1 MQNHRNNA
9 NRQYWGKAA
18 AGAILYCVS
27 TGRILLGKRAY
38 WVNEP
43 NTWGGF
49 GGAVDPGES
58 PETGMLREV
67 REETGLNEHSIAE
80 TRLLWV
86 FADGAFRYYNFLC
99 FVHEEFTPRLSSETS
114 EAIWCTL
121 DDLPKPLHFGFKA
134 LLPHLREALLE
145 LDARENPAAF
155 DFHAAIRE
163 MEERHAAVVAAHDAG
178 ITEFKHKTRET
189 FSVVGVDPSKPDRYR
204 ITRYDVDGLSGHSE
218 HPTLADA
225 LKHLALERYTQP
237 APGSFDRIVIASFD
251 ARENPPTDAVFF
263 ASTNDD
269 DPEFE
274 HHAHEAYNLFQASG
288 LYLHSNYADFLVMT
302 EDGDPESR
310 VIAAAA
316 MSISDG
322 GESQDV
328 EFSVA
333 VDARYK
339 RQGLAKRLV
348 EEVEGYARSLA
359 GEFDWE
365 NPMVEA
371 YVVNQEAMVPLLTS
385 MGYSP
390 PAVSRGYWTKSVAR
404 RNAGAS
410 HIPERPFSDF
420 EGQIVACG
428 YNLNQ
433 CSPSKPQRKGEHC
446 WAVRVLDVD
455 SPEDITPSKAKST
468 RVSAYTEGV
477 FLKDCVFI
485 VHEPTLRAV
494 QNRGSKEVFAFVV
507 GVAVNPR
514 KAASLDADWQTVGF
528 SPLLP
533 PKGRGEGEFMLVSG
547 KTRKSIKRARL
558 FYGKDRQA
566 LVSK

>member
-9 NRQYWGKAA
+9 GREYWGKAA

-86 FADGAFRYYNFLC
+86 FVDGAFRYYNFLC

-145 LDARENPAAF
+145 LDARENP
-155 DFHAAIRE
+155 
-163 MEERHAAVVAAHDAG
+163 
-178 ITEFKHKTRET
+178 
-189 FSVVGVDPSKPDRYR
+189 
-204 ITRYDVDGLSGHSE
+204 
-218 HPTLADA
+218 
-225 LKHLALERYTQP
+225 
-237 APGSFDRIVIASFD
+237 
-251 ARENPPTDAVFF
+251 PTDAVFF

-288 LYLHSNYADFLVMT
+288 LYLHSNYDDFLVMT

-371 YVVNQEAMVPLLTS
+371 YVVNQEAMIPLLTS

-547 KTRKSIKRARL
+547 KTRKPIKRARL